1 MNIWLG
7 IPFMMVMLVSA
18 MQSIPRDM
26 YAAAELDG
34 VSRFRQFVSLTLPA
48 LKNAIVPLMLL
59 DFIWSFNMFN
69 TIYLLTRGSPFI
81 AFGEPGA
88 TDILVTYI
96 FEVAFESGHYGIAA
110 AWSVAIFLG
119 LVAFSFA
126 YAKQTRV
133 IDGVQR

>member
-1 MNIWLG
+1 
-7 IPFMMVMLVSA
+7 
-18 MQSIPRDM
+18 M

-34 VSRFRQFVSLTLPA
+34 VSRFRQFLSLTLPA

-81 AFGEPGA
+81 GFGEPGA

-96 FEVAFESGHYGIAA
+96 FDVAFEAGHYGIAA
-110 AWSVAIFLG
+110 AWSVTLFLG
-119 LVAFSFA
+119 LVAFSYI

-133 IDGVQR
+133 IEGVGR